1 MFDQKSWFGKLKQS
15 LSRTNDSVGKKIL
28 QIFGKGQIDE
38 QIYQQLEEILI
49 TADVGVHTT
58 RKVLKQLQ
66 DCVTLKQLKDKA
78 ELLQELKNILNNIL
92 QPLELKLIL
101 ARKPYVIMMV
111 GVNGAGKT
119 TSIGKLTKYLQQQGK
134 SVLLAAGD
142 TFRAAAREQLIT
154 WGNRNNVS
162 VLATENIPP
171 AALAFDAVK
180 KAQQENFDV
189 VIVDTAGR
197 LPTQQHLMAEI
208 EKIKKVIQKADVLA
222 PDEIILVLD
231 ASIGQNAINQA
242 EKFHACLGLTGLI
255 VTKLDGTAKGGIVC
269 ALAEKKIPIKFIG
282 TGEQLD
288 DLQEFNSI
296 DYVNSIFD

>member
-1 MFDQKSWFGKLKQS
+1 MFSKQGWFGKLKQS
-15 LSRTNDSVGKKIL
+15 LSKTNDSVGKKIL
-28 QIFGKGQIDE
+28 QLFGKGQIDDH
-38 QIYQQLEEILI
+38 IYQQLEEILI

-58 RKVLKQLQ
+58 RKILQ
-66 DCVTLKQLKDKA
+66 ELQASVSLKQLKDKE
-78 ELLQELKNILNNIL
+78 ELLDELKIILQNILK
-92 QPLELKLIL
+92 PLESKLNL
-101 ARKPYVIMMV
+101 TRKPYVIMMV

-142 TFRAAAREQLIT
+142 TFRAAAREQLIA
-154 WGNRNNVS
+154 WGQRNNVT

-189 VIVDTAGR
+189 VIIDTAGR
-197 LPTQQHLMAEI
+197 LPAQQHLMAEV
-208 EKIKKVIQKADVLA
+208 EKIKKVIQKADNLA

-242 EKFHACLGLTGLI
+242 EKFHECLGLTGLI

-269 ALAEKKIPIKFIG
+269 ALADKNIPIKFIG
-282 TGEQLD
+282 TGEQLN
-288 DLQEFNSI
+288 DLQEFSST
-296 DYVNSIFD
+296 DYVNSILD